1 MVHALYTKKEIPLNE
16 VRLFL
21 PAIVA
26 SVLIVLA
33 ISSSPAIYS
42 QGTASPTGSTL
53 SKDEQELWNE
63 INQARAHPDVYAS
76 YLEKLKPLFAGKVY
90 KGTLETQE
98 GWAAVEDAIA
108 FLRTLKPQ
116 SPFTMSQGLCKAA
129 AAHMRDQGSSGTT
142 GHKSTG
148 SGLMIED
155 RLKPFGTWQGGIGE
169 NLSYGNDSARER
181 VLTWLIDDGFATRGH
196 RKRVMSADY
205 RVAGL
210 SCGKH
215 PQYEK
220 MCVLTLAGGF
230 TDAVAVKSVETPTP
244 VNESPPNHPES
255 DRGITNSN
263 SSSAKTNPDPK
274 TTKTGTTV
282 KSPKR

>member
-1 MVHALYTKKEIPLNE
+1 MKL
-16 VRLFL
+16 RLL
-21 PAIVA
+21 LLSILSSLVIVVA
-26 SVLIVLA
+26 TSN
-33 ISSSPAIYS
+33 SPTIHS
-42 QGTASPTGSTL
+42 QGMPDSTGSKL
-53 SKDEQELWNE
+53 SKYEQNLFNE
-63 INQARAHPDVYAS
+63 INEARAHPDIYAS

-116 SPFTMSQGLCKAA
+116 GPFTMSQGLCKAA
-129 AAHMRDQGSSGTT
+129 TAHMQEQGSSGAT

-155 RLKPFGTWQGGIGE
+155 RVKPFGTWQGGIGE
-169 NLSYGNDSARER
+169 VLSYGNDPARER

-215 PQYEK
+215 PEYEM

-230 TDAVAVKSVETPTP
+230 TDAVAGKSIATPTP
-244 VNESPPNHPES
+244 
-255 DRGITNSN
+255 
-263 SSSAKTNPDPK
+263 
-274 TTKTGTTV
+274 
-282 KSPKR
+282 